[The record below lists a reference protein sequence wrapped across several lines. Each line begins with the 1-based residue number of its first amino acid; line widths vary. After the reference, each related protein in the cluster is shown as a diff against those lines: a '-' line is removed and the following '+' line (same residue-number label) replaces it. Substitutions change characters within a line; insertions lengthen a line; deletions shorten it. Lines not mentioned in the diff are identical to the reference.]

1 MSKLLRY
8 NTVTP
13 NRITFAVAD
22 DLNDTFS
29 HERVIQ
35 PKKAG
40 VLSVTNCKS
49 IFKTNRFRQVVQP
62 GIEAVAS
69 NREVLSAAT
78 TLSGSLENRAQL
90 LQLWLDHSANIALA
104 IGKGALDGF
113 LSPVDTAFQSEIAA
127 TP

>member
-1 MSKLLRY
+1 MSKTLRY

-13 NRITFAVAD
+13 NRITFAVPD

-29 HERVIQ
+29 HERVVQ

-40 VLSVTNCKS
+40 ALSVTNCKS
-49 IFKTNRFRQVVQP
+49 IFKTNRYRQVVLS

-78 TLSGSLENRAQL
+78 TLSGSIENRVQL
-90 LQLWLDHSANIALA
+90 KQLWLDHSANIALA
-104 IGKGALDGF
+104 IDAGALDGF
-113 LSPVDTAFQSEIAA
+113 LSPVTSSFKSDVAA
-127 TP
+127 G

>member
-1 MSKLLRY
+1 MSKTLRY

-13 NRITFAVAD
+13 NRITFAVPD

-40 VLSVTNCKS
+40 ALSVTNCKS
-49 IFKTNRFRQVVQP
+49 IFKTNRYRQVVLS

-78 TLSGSLENRAQL
+78 TLSGSIENRTQL
-90 LQLWLDHSANIALA
+90 EKLWLDHSSNIALA
-104 IGKGALDGF
+104 IQTGAFDGF
-113 LSPVDTAFQSEIAA
+113 LSPVTSSFQADVA
-127 TP
+127 V

>member
-13 NRITFAVAD
+13 NRITFAAAD
-22 DLNDTFS
+22 DLNNTFS

-40 VLSVTNCKS
+40 ALSVTNCKS

-78 TLSGSLENRAQL
+78 TLSGSIENRAQL
-90 LQLWLDHSANIALA
+90 KQVWLDHHANIVLA
-104 IGKGALDGF
+104 IDAGALDGF
-113 LSPVDTAFQSEIAA
+113 LSPVATAFVTEV
-127 TP
+127 TE